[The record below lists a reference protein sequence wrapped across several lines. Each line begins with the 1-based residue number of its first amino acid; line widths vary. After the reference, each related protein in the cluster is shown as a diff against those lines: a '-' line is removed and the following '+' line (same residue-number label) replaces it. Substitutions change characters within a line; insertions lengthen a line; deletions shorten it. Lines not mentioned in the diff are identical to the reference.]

1 MSNYEAKVIKYCREW
16 ILPGD
21 YKIEKELKEKL
32 IPLAEDAVLNYN
44 DFSPG
49 FKYEVQFM
57 REEGVL
63 FCIEE
68 DVIDEWIGQACVNAD
83 YLTKGDKIFLL
94 KSFLGRTTE
103 KEVYKGFG
111 PILPHSSIPYQ
122 LCTNYLLEEGR
133 ENLNQEHFLYL
144 LKRGQDCMR

>member
-1 MSNYEAKVIKYCREW
+1 MSNYEAKVIKYCRER

-32 IPLAEDAVLNYN
+32 IQLAEDAVLNYN
-44 DFSPG
+44 DFSPD

-83 YLTKGDKIFLL
+83 YLTKDDKIFLL
-94 KSFLGRTTE
+94 KSFLRRTTE
-103 KEVYKGFG
+103 NNVHKGFRA
-111 PILPHSSIPYQ
+111 ILSYPSIAYQ

>member
-1 MSNYEAKVIKYCREW
+1 M
-16 ILPGD
+16 
-21 YKIEKELKEKL
+21 
-32 IPLAEDAVLNYN
+32 LNYN
-44 DFSPG
+44 DFSSD

-68 DVIDEWIGQACVNAD
+68 DVIDEWIGQACVNVD
-83 YLTKGDKIFLL
+83 YLTKDDKIFLL
-94 KSFLGRTTE
+94 KSFLRRTTE

-111 PILPHSSIPYQ
+111 PILPHPSIPYQ

-133 ENLNQEHFLYL
+133 ENLSQEHFLYL
-144 LKRGQDCMR
+144 LMEDRQSPNDAYIHNFRTVLSDRNLNERRL

>member
-1 MSNYEAKVIKYCREW
+1 MSNYEAKVTKYCRER

-21 YKIEKELKEKL
+21 YKIEKELEEKL
-32 IPLAEDAVLNYN
+32 IQLAEDAVLNYN
-44 DFSPG
+44 DFSQD

-83 YLTKGDKIFLL
+83 YLTKD
-94 KSFLGRTTE
+94 
-103 KEVYKGFG
+103 
-111 PILPHSSIPYQ
+111 
-122 LCTNYLLEEGR
+122 
-133 ENLNQEHFLYL
+133 
-144 LKRGQDCMR
+144 